1 MPTIR
6 SRSKP
11 HTTTAT
17 GRRCVPFLALAR
29 VQGLG
34 HFSSV
39 QPCHTDGQLLL
50 SLKRRDVRR
59 RGGRTSHL
67 PTDDGRP
74 NILLLFLIT
83 HSSTI
88 GRLCA
93 APRSGGMFDT
103 NSVRTEGKSVYI
115 FGAYTRL
122 RTGRTVRETIRT
134 NVNECDH

>member
-1 MPTIR
+1 MLTIR

-11 HTTTAT
+11 NTTTAT

-34 HFSSV
+34 HFSRV
-39 QPCHTDGQLLL
+39 QPRRTDGQLLL
-50 SLKRRDVRR
+50 SLKRRDVRH

-74 NILLLFLIT
+74 NILFLIT

-88 GRLCA
+88 GRLYA
-93 APRSGGMFDT
+93 APQSGGIFDT
-103 NSVRTEGKSVYI
+103 NSARPEGKSVYI

-122 RTGRTVRETIRT
+122 RMGRTVREIIRT
-134 NVNECDH
+134 NFNECNQD